1 MKMKGKRVQKN
12 HDTTHDTPDMEKDAR
27 KLKVGEQDT
36 IEVTKNQDLP
46 IDKGWAWVVLAAHFV
61 MTIGLQKFSS
71 RVSVCLGGILTVVG
85 YAITAFATD
94 IRQYYFAQGILCGL
108 LMRPIELYS
117 LRRNKGDSKKE
128 EDTSVIFGDG
138 KDHDKS
144 INKARGEITD
154 TNYDLDD
161 ELDVDDER
169 ETAFKGSGKSLDQR
183 LKNAAMQSYDVDI
196 ANRNQQGSP
205 LISRAR
211 AHSYNAKRSRTL
223 SECTEVSKSTLT
235 KVIQAIDRSEV
246 ALYASGECI
255 FGSFIGINSA
265 RKHLS

>member
-1 MKMKGKRVQKN
+1 MIAS
-12 HDTTHDTPDMEKDAR
+12 PE
-27 KLKVGEQDT
+27 
-36 IEVTKNQDLP
+36 
-46 IDKGWAWVVLAAHFV
+46 LAI
-61 MTIGLQKFSS
+61 IGAYFNKHRGLANSIFTAGGS
-71 RVSVCLGGILTVVG
+71 LGGL
-85 YAITAFATD
+85 AFAPVVVKLFDEYGYTGAML
-94 IRQYYFAQGILCGL
+94 IISALLMHSILSGL